1 MKKAH
6 LLFIADGRS
15 PTALSWIER
24 VQSLD
29 FDVSLISTFPCQ
41 PPDGILHFHVLP
53 VAFSQFSGSTARESG
68 DANQKTPAGLK
79 SLIRRFS
86 PLLQKLRYLLGPLT
100 LFCHRKTY
108 RQFIREIQPDLVHA
122 LRIPFE
128 GMLGSAT
135 PEGIPFLTSTWGN
148 DLTLHVRGSLLMR
161 SFTERCLNR
170 ADGLISDTQRDVRL
184 AKKWGLDENAPT
196 LVVPGSGGIDLEK
209 IHQAKGFDP
218 KLYAIPR
225 EGDWV
230 VNPRGLRPGSVHQ
243 DVFITAAAEL
253 LTQKPNTIF
262 ICPGL
267 AGKQK
272 IAEQVKRFGLS
283 QQVYLLPILPQ
294 AELWALMK
302 GSKVYVSPS
311 SHDGTPNSFLEAM
324 ACGCFP
330 VAGDIESLR
339 AWIDPGVNGLLVN
352 PRDPQALAS
361 AILTALENAKMR
373 EDAAA
378 HNRTL
383 IENRAALSATLPK
396 IKAFYQGFLK

>member
-6 LLFIADGRS
+6 VLILADGRS
-15 PTALSWIER
+15 PTALSWINNI
-24 VQSLD
+24 QSLD

-41 PPDGILHFHVLP
+41 LPKGVLHFHVLP
-53 VAFSQFSGSTARESG
+53 VAFSKFSGSRSEGAARES
-68 DANQKTPAGLK
+68 QRTPSGFNV
-79 SLIRRFS
+79 LIQQFS
-86 PLLQKLRYLLGPLT
+86 PLFQNLRYYLGPLT
-100 LFCHRKTY
+100 LPRYKKAY
-108 RQFIREIQPDLVHA
+108 LALLLDIQPDLVHA

-135 PEGIPFLTSTWGN
+135 PEGIPFLASTWGN

-161 SFTERCLNR
+161 SFTERCLHR

-196 LVVPGSGGIDLEK
+196 LVVPGSGGVDLEK
-209 IHQAKGFDP
+209 IHQVKGFNP
-218 KLYAIPR
+218 KLYGIPQ

-243 DVFITAAAEL
+243 DVFIAAAANL
-253 LTQKPNTIF
+253 LTQRSGTLF

-294 AELWALMK
+294 SELWALMK
-302 GSKVYVSPS
+302 ESKVYVSPS
-311 SHDGTPNSFLEAM
+311 IHDGTPNTLLEAM

-339 AWIDPGVNGLLVN
+339 EWVDPGVNGFLVD
-352 PRDPQALAS
+352 PRDPEALSS
-361 AILTALENAKMR
+361 AILTALENPKMR
-373 EDAAA
+373 EEAAERNLA
-378 HNRTL
+378 LLQNK
-383 IENRAALSATLPK
+383 AARSATLPK
-396 IKAFYQGFLK
+396 IEGFYQQFLS